1 MIITMNRIIV
11 NGVESFSGILI
22 LKKRIIENTYLT

>member
-22 LKKRIIENTYLT
+22 LKKHILSLNVR

>member
-1 MIITMNRIIV
+1 MIITMNRKIV

-22 LKKRIIENTYLT
+22 KENCIIENTYLT